1 MARTLISGALLLT
14 MDDELGTIPRGDV
27 LIEDARIAA
36 VGPDLPREG
45 DVEVVDACGHIVLPG
60 FVDTHRHMWAAMLR
74 GCACYGDLATYF
86 HDVVFTYGAN
96 FTPDDT
102 YTSVRLGL
110 AEAVDSG
117 ITTMHAWEHN
127 IQTPAHADA
136 ALAALEESG
145 MRGRFSYGPS
155 SDPEAGSSFA
165 QGTETIDLDDVL
177 RLRGERF
184 AGDDGRLH
192 LGIACRGVDYSKPE
206 VWQREFAFAREH
218 GLPITTHTMM
228 TAHDVERVRAISV
241 YEEHQALGPDVLVVH
256 AIHTND
262 AERRYLASSG
272 TPVSLSI
279 LSELRVGMGIP
290 PIVEMIEAGVPI
302 CLSVDTMAA
311 SDNSDMFAVLRATLL
326 VPRGVHQDGKVLQP
340 DQVLRQATIDGARA
354 MGLGDVTGSL
364 TPGKRADVIAL
375 RADDLNLA
383 PINVADG
390 QVVLAAQPRNV
401 EHVWIDGV
409 GAQARRR
416 ARRHGR
422 AGARRGGQGRGRG
435 ARASGSAWRSRDPT
449 GRVHGR
455 LTIDNDVAERGS

>member
-1 MARTLISGALLLT
+1 MARTLIADALILT
-14 MDDELGTIPRGDV
+14 MDDDLGTLPRGDI
-27 LIEDARIAA
+27 LIDGPRIAA
-36 VGPDLPREG
+36 VGPDLPRDA
-45 DVEVVDACGHIVLPG
+45 DVEVVDGRDRIVMPG

-74 GCACYGDLATYF
+74 GCACYGDLGTYF

-96 FTPDDT
+96 FTPQDT
-102 YTSVRLGL
+102 YASVRFGL

-136 ALAALEESG
+136 ALQALAESG

-184 AGDDGRLH
+184 TDPDALLH
-192 LGIACRGVDYSKPE
+192 LGIACRGVDYSQLE
-206 VWQREFAFAREH
+206 IWQREFAFAREH

-228 TAHDVERVRAISV
+228 TAHDVERLRAISV
-241 YEEHQALGPDVLVVH
+241 YEEHGALGPDVLLVH

-262 AERRYLASSG
+262 AERGYLAQTG

-290 PIVEMIEAGVPI
+290 PIVEMMAAGVPL

-311 SDNSDMFAVLRATLL
+311 SDNSDYFAVLRATLT
-326 VPRGVHQDGKVLQP
+326 VPRGVHGDATVYQP
-340 DQVLRQATIDGARA
+340 DQVLRHGTIDGARA
-354 MGLGDVTGSL
+354 MGLGEVTGSL
-364 TPGKRADVIAL
+364 TAGKRADLIAL
-375 RADDLNLA
+375 RSTDLNLA

-409 GAQARRR
+409 ARKRDGQLVDLEP
-416 ARRHGR
+416 ARLVADAAAAVAGLSQRLGR
-422 AGARRGGQGRGRG
+422 
-435 ARASGSAWRSRDPT
+435 P
-449 GRVHGR
+449 
-455 LTIDNDVAERGS
+455 LT

>member
-1 MARTLISGALLLT
+1 MGRTLIADALVLT
-14 MDDELGTIPRGDV
+14 MDDGLGTLPRADV
-27 LIEDARIAA
+27 LIEGQRIAA
-36 VGPDLPREG
+36 VGPDLPRPS
-45 DVEVVDACGHIVLPG
+45 DVEVVDGRDRIVMPG

-74 GCACYGDLATYF
+74 GCACYGDLGTYF

-102 YTSVRLGL
+102 YASVRFGL

-136 ALAALEESG
+136 ALQALSESG

-177 RLRGERF
+177 RLRRERF
-184 AGDDGRLH
+184 ATDDGLLH
-192 LGIACRGVDYSKPE
+192 LGIACRGVDYSQPE
-206 VWQREFAFAREH
+206 IWQREFAFAREH

-241 YEEHQALGPDVLVVH
+241 YEEHEALGSDVLLVH
-256 AIHTND
+256 AIHTNE
-262 AERRYLASSG
+262 AERAYLARTS

-279 LSELRVGMGIP
+279 LSELRTGMGIP
-290 PIVEMIEAGVPI
+290 PIVEMMQAGVPL

-311 SDNSDMFAVLRATLL
+311 SDNSDYFAVLRATLL
-326 VPRGVHQDGKVLQP
+326 VPRGQHGDATVYQP
-340 DQVLRQATIDGARA
+340 DQVLRHGTIDGARA
-354 MGLGDVTGSL
+354 LGIGGLTGSL
-364 TPGKRADVIAL
+364 TPGKRADVIVL
-375 RADDLNLA
+375 RATDLNLA

-409 GAQARRR
+409 QRKRDGELVDVDADALV
-416 ARRHGR
+416 AN
-422 AGARRGGQGRGRG
+422 
-435 ARASGSAWRSRDPT
+435 ARAAVAGLSERIGKP
-449 GRVHGR
+449 
-455 LTIDNDVAERGS
+455 LT

>member
-1 MARTLISGALLLT
+1 MGQTLIADALVLT
-14 MDDELGTIPRGDV
+14 MDDELGTLPRADV
-27 LIEDARIAA
+27 LIEGQRIAA
-36 VGPDLPREG
+36 VGPDLPRQQ
-45 DVEVVDACGHIVLPG
+45 DVDVIDGRDRIVMPG

-74 GCACYGDLATYF
+74 GCACYGDLGTYF

-102 YTSVRLGL
+102 YASVRFGL

-136 ALAALEESG
+136 ALQALSESG

-177 RLRGERF
+177 RLRRERF
-184 AGDDGRLH
+184 ATDDGLLH
-192 LGIACRGVDYSKPE
+192 LGIACRGVDYSQPE
-206 VWQREFAFAREH
+206 IWQREFAFAREH

-241 YEEHQALGPDVLVVH
+241 YEEHEALGSDVLLVH
-256 AIHTND
+256 AIHTNE
-262 AERRYLASSG
+262 AERAYLARTS

-279 LSELRVGMGIP
+279 LSELRTGMGIP
-290 PIVEMIEAGVPI
+290 PIVEMMQAGVPL

-311 SDNSDMFAVLRATLL
+311 SDNSDYFAVLRATLL
-326 VPRGVHQDGKVLQP
+326 VPRGQHGDATVYQP
-340 DQVLRQATIDGARA
+340 DQVLRHGTIDGARA
-354 MGLGDVTGSL
+354 LGIGDQTGSL
-364 TPGKRADVIAL
+364 TPGKRADVIVL
-375 RADDLNLA
+375 RATDLNLA

-409 GAQARRR
+409 QRKRDGELVDVDADALVVN
-416 ARRHGR
+416 
-422 AGARRGGQGRGRG
+422 
-435 ARASGSAWRSRDPT
+435 ARAAVDGLSERIGKP
-449 GRVHGR
+449 
-455 LTIDNDVAERGS
+455 LT

>member
-1 MARTLISGALLLT
+1 MGRTLIADALVLT
-14 MDDELGTIPRGDV
+14 MDDELGTLPRADV
-27 LIEDARIAA
+27 LIEGQRIAA
-36 VGPDLPREG
+36 VGPDLPRQQG
-45 DVEVVDACGHIVLPG
+45 VDVIDGRGKIVMPG

-74 GCACYGDLATYF
+74 GCACYGDLGTYF

-96 FTPDDT
+96 FAPDDT
-102 YTSVRLGL
+102 YASVRFGL

-136 ALAALEESG
+136 ALQALSESG

-177 RLRGERF
+177 RLRRERF
-184 AGDDGRLH
+184 ATDAGLLH
-192 LGIACRGVDYSKPE
+192 LGIACRGVDYSQPE
-206 VWQREFAFAREH
+206 IWQREFAFAREH

-241 YEEHQALGPDVLVVH
+241 YEEHEALGSDVLLVH
-256 AIHTND
+256 AIHTNE
-262 AERRYLASSG
+262 AERAYLARTS

-279 LSELRVGMGIP
+279 LSELRTGMGIP
-290 PIVEMIEAGVPI
+290 PIVEMMQAGVPL

-311 SDNSDMFAVLRATLL
+311 SDNSDYFAVLRATLL
-326 VPRGVHQDGKVLQP
+326 VPRGQHGDATVYQP
-340 DQVLRQATIDGARA
+340 DQVLRHGTIDGARA
-354 MGLGDVTGSL
+354 LGIDAQTGSL
-364 TPGKRADVIAL
+364 APGKRADVIVL
-375 RADDLNLA
+375 RATDLNLA

-409 GAQARRR
+409 QRKRDGELVDVDADALV
-416 ARRHGR
+416 AN
-422 AGARRGGQGRGRG
+422 
-435 ARASGSAWRSRDPT
+435 ARAAVT
-449 GRVHGR
+449 GLSERIGKP
-455 LTIDNDVAERGS
+455 LT

>member
-1 MARTLISGALLLT
+1 MGRTLIADALVLT
-14 MDDELGTIPRGDV
+14 MDDELGTLPRADV
-27 LIEDARIAA
+27 LIEDRRIAA
-36 VGPDLPREG
+36 VGPDLQRHSNV
-45 DVEVVDACGHIVLPG
+45 DVIDGRDRIVMPG

-74 GCACYGDLATYF
+74 GCACYGDLGTYF

-102 YTSVRLGL
+102 YASVRFGL

-136 ALAALEESG
+136 ALQALSESG

-177 RLRGERF
+177 RLRRERF
-184 AGDDGRLH
+184 ATDDGLLH
-192 LGIACRGVDYSKPE
+192 LGIACRGVDYSRPE
-206 VWQREFAFAREH
+206 IWQREFAFAREH

-241 YEEHQALGPDVLVVH
+241 YQEHEALGSDVLLVH
-256 AIHTND
+256 AIHTNE
-262 AERRYLASSG
+262 AERAYLARTS

-279 LSELRVGMGIP
+279 LSELRTGMGIP
-290 PIVEMIEAGVPI
+290 PIVEMMQAGVPL

-311 SDNSDMFAVLRATLL
+311 SDNSDYFAVLRATLL
-326 VPRGVHQDGKVLQP
+326 VPRGQHGDATVYQP
-340 DQVLRQATIDGARA
+340 DQVLRHGTLDGARA
-354 MGLGDVTGSL
+354 LGIGELTGSL
-364 TPGKRADVIAL
+364 TPGKRADVIVL
-375 RADDLNLA
+375 RATDLNLA

-409 GAQARRR
+409 QRKRDGELVDVDADALV
-416 ARRHGR
+416 AN
-422 AGARRGGQGRGRG
+422 
-435 ARASGSAWRSRDPT
+435 ARAAVAGLSERIGKP
-449 GRVHGR
+449 
-455 LTIDNDVAERGS
+455 LT

>member
-1 MARTLISGALLLT
+1 
-14 MDDELGTIPRGDV
+14 
-27 LIEDARIAA
+27 
-36 VGPDLPREG
+36 
-45 DVEVVDACGHIVLPG
+45 
-60 FVDTHRHMWAAMLR
+60 MWAAMLR
-74 GCACYGDLATYF
+74 GCACYGDLGTYF

-102 YTSVRLGL
+102 YASVRFGL

-136 ALAALEESG
+136 ALQALTDSG

-165 QGTETIDLDDVL
+165 QGSQTIDLDDVL
-177 RLRGERF
+177 RVRRERF
-184 AGDDGRLH
+184 ATDDGLLH
-192 LGIACRGVDYSKPE
+192 LGIACRGIDYSQPE
-206 VWQREFAFAREH
+206 IWQREFAFAREH

-241 YEEHQALGPDVLVVH
+241 YEEHEALGPDVLLVH
-256 AIHTND
+256 AIHTNES
-262 AERRYLASSG
+262 ERAYLARTQ

-279 LSELRVGMGIP
+279 LSELRTGMGIP
-290 PIVEMIEAGVPI
+290 PIVEMMAAGVPL

-311 SDNSDMFAVLRATLL
+311 SDNSDYFAVLRATLL
-326 VPRGVHQDGKVLQP
+326 VPRGQHGDATVYQP
-340 DQVLRQATIDGARA
+340 DQVLRHGTIDGARA
-354 MGLGDVTGSL
+354 MGIADRTGSL
-364 TPGKRADVIAL
+364 TPGKRADLIVL
-375 RADDLNLA
+375 RASDLNLA

-409 GAQARRR
+409 QRKRDGELVDVDVETLVGNAQA
-416 ARRHGR
+416 AV
-422 AGARRGGQGRGRG
+422 AGL
-435 ARASGSAWRSRDPT
+435 SE
-449 GRVHGR
+449 R
-455 LTIDNDVAERGS
+455 LGKPLT

>member
-1 MARTLISGALLLT
+1 MARTLIADALVLT
-14 MDDELGTIPRGDV
+14 MDDGLGTLPRADV
-27 LIEDARIAA
+27 LIEDQRIAA
-36 VGPDLPREG
+36 VGPDLPRQS
-45 DVEVVDACGHIVLPG
+45 DVEVIDGRDRIVMPG

-74 GCACYGDLATYF
+74 GCACYGDLGTYF

-102 YTSVRLGL
+102 YASVRFGL

-136 ALAALEESG
+136 ALQALSESG

-177 RLRGERF
+177 RLRRERF
-184 AGDDGRLH
+184 ATDDGLLH
-192 LGIACRGVDYSKPE
+192 LGIACRGVDYSQPE
-206 VWQREFAFAREH
+206 IWQREFAFAREH

-241 YEEHQALGPDVLVVH
+241 YEEHEALGSDVLLVH
-256 AIHTND
+256 AIHTNE
-262 AERRYLASSG
+262 AERAYLARTS

-279 LSELRVGMGIP
+279 LSELRTGMGIP
-290 PIVEMIEAGVPI
+290 PIVEMMQAGVPL

-311 SDNSDMFAVLRATLL
+311 SDNSDYFAVLRATLL
-326 VPRGVHQDGKVLQP
+326 VPRGQHGDATVYQP
-340 DQVLRQATIDGARA
+340 DQVLRHGTIDGARA
-354 MGLGDVTGSL
+354 LGISDETGSL
-364 TPGKRADVIAL
+364 TPGKRADVIVL
-375 RADDLNLA
+375 RATDLNLA

-409 GAQARRR
+409 QRKRDGELVDV
-416 ARRHGR
+416 G
-422 AGARRGGQGRGRG
+422 AGAIVAN
-435 ARASGSAWRSRDPT
+435 ARAAVAGLSERIGKP
-449 GRVHGR
+449 
-455 LTIDNDVAERGS
+455 LT

>member
-1 MARTLISGALLLT
+1 MAKTLIADALVLT
-14 MDDELGTIPRGDV
+14 MDDELGTLPSADV
-27 LIEDARIAA
+27 LIEDQRIVA
-36 VGPDLPREG
+36 VGPGLPRES
-45 DVEVVDACGHIVLPG
+45 DVHVIDGRDRIVMPG

-74 GCACYGDLATYF
+74 GCACYGDLGTYF

-102 YTSVRLGL
+102 YASVRFGL

-136 ALAALEESG
+136 ALQALTDSG

-177 RLRGERF
+177 RLRRERF
-184 AGDDGRLH
+184 AQDGRLH
-192 LGIACRGVDYSKPE
+192 LGIASRGVDYSQPDI
-206 VWQREFAFAREH
+206 WQREFAFAREH

-228 TAHDVERVRAISV
+228 TTHDVERVRAISV
-241 YEEHQALGPDVLVVH
+241 YEEHEALGSDVLLVH
-256 AIHTND
+256 AIHTNE
-262 AERRYLASSG
+262 AERAYLARTQ

-279 LSELRVGMGIP
+279 LSEMRTGMGIP
-290 PIVEMIEAGVPI
+290 PIVEMMQAGVPL

-311 SDNSDMFAVLRATLL
+311 SDNSDYFAVLRATLL
-326 VPRGVHQDGKVLQP
+326 VPRGQHGDATVYQP
-340 DQVLRQATIDGARA
+340 DQVLRHGTIEGARA
-354 MGLGDVTGSL
+354 LGIGEQTGSL
-364 TPGKRADVIAL
+364 TPGKRADVIVL
-375 RADDLNLA
+375 RATDLNLA

-409 GAQARRR
+409 QRKRDGELVDVDVETLVAN
-416 ARRHGR
+416 
-422 AGARRGGQGRGRG
+422 
-435 ARASGSAWRSRDPT
+435 ARAAVAGLSERIGKP
-449 GRVHGR
+449 
-455 LTIDNDVAERGS
+455 LT

>member
-1 MARTLISGALLLT
+1 VGRTLIADALVLT
-14 MDDELGTIPRGDV
+14 MDDGLGTLPRADV
-27 LIEDARIAA
+27 LIEDRRIAA
-36 VGPDLPREG
+36 VGPDLPRQP
-45 DVEVVDACGHIVLPG
+45 DVEVVDGRDRIVMPG

-74 GCACYGDLATYF
+74 GCACYGDLGTYF

-102 YTSVRLGL
+102 YASVRFGL

-136 ALAALEESG
+136 ALQALSESG

-177 RLRGERF
+177 RLRRERF
-184 AGDDGRLH
+184 ATADGLLH
-192 LGIACRGVDYSKPE
+192 LGIACRGVDYSQPE
-206 VWQREFAFAREH
+206 IWQREFAFAREH

-241 YEEHQALGPDVLVVH
+241 YEEHEALGSDVLLVH
-256 AIHTND
+256 AIHTNE
-262 AERRYLASSG
+262 AERAYLARTS

-279 LSELRVGMGIP
+279 LSELRTGMGIP
-290 PIVEMIEAGVPI
+290 PIVEMMQAGVPL

-311 SDNSDMFAVLRATLL
+311 SDNSDYFAVLRATLL
-326 VPRGVHQDGKVLQP
+326 VPRGQHGDATVYQP
-340 DQVLRQATIDGARA
+340 DQVLRHGTIDGARA
-354 MGLGDVTGSL
+354 LGIGELTGSL
-364 TPGKRADVIAL
+364 TPGKRADVIVL
-375 RADDLNLA
+375 RATDLNLA

-409 GAQARRR
+409 QRKRDGELVDVDADALV
-416 ARRHGR
+416 AN
-422 AGARRGGQGRGRG
+422 
-435 ARASGSAWRSRDPT
+435 ARAAVAGLSERIGKP
-449 GRVHGR
+449 
-455 LTIDNDVAERGS
+455 LT

>member
-1 MARTLISGALLLT
+1 MAKTLIADALVLT
-14 MDDELGTIPRGDV
+14 MDDELGTLPRGDV
-27 LIEDARIAA
+27 LIDGQRISA
-36 VGPDLPREG
+36 VGPDLPR
-45 DVEVVDACGHIVLPG
+45 DSDAEVVDGRDRIVMPG

-74 GCACYGDLATYF
+74 GCACYGDLGTYF

-102 YTSVRLGL
+102 YASVRFGL

-136 ALAALEESG
+136 ALQALTDSG
-145 MRGRFSYGPS
+145 MRGRFSYGSS

-177 RLRGERF
+177 RLRNERF
-184 AGDDGRLH
+184 ASDDGLLH
-192 LGIACRGVDYSKPE
+192 LGIASRGVEYSQPE
-206 VWQREFAFAREH
+206 IWQREFAFAREH

-228 TAHDVERVRAISV
+228 TAHDVDRVRAITV
-241 YEEHQALGPDVLVVH
+241 YEENGVLGPDVLLVH
-256 AIHTND
+256 AIHTNE
-262 AERRYLASSG
+262 AERAYLAQTR

-279 LSELRVGMGIP
+279 LSELRTGMGIP
-290 PIVEMIEAGVPI
+290 PIVEMMQAGVPL

-311 SDNSDMFAVLRATLL
+311 SDNSDFFAVLRATLL
-326 VPRGVHQDGKVLQP
+326 VPRGQHGDATVYQP
-340 DQVLRQATIDGARA
+340 DQVLRHGTIDGARA
-354 MGLGDVTGSL
+354 LGIGDQTGSL
-364 TPGKRADVIAL
+364 TPGKRADVIVL
-375 RADDLNLA
+375 RANDLNLA

-409 GAQARRR
+409 QRK
-416 ARRHGR
+416 
-422 AGARRGGQGRGRG
+422 
-435 ARASGSAWRSRDPT
+435 RD
-449 GRVHGR
+449 GELV
-455 LTIDNDVAERGS
+455 DVDVATLVENAKAAVAGLSERLGKPLT

>member
-1 MARTLISGALLLT
+1 MGRTLIADALVLT
-14 MDDELGTIPRGDV
+14 MDDELGTLPRADV
-27 LIEDARIAA
+27 LIENQRIAA
-36 VGPDLPREG
+36 VGPDLPRQS
-45 DVEVVDACGHIVLPG
+45 DVQVVDGRDRIVMPG

-74 GCACYGDLATYF
+74 GCACYGDLGTYF

-102 YTSVRLGL
+102 YASVRFGL

-136 ALAALEESG
+136 ALQALSESG

-177 RLRGERF
+177 RLRRERF
-184 AGDDGRLH
+184 ATDDGLLH
-192 LGIACRGVDYSKPE
+192 LGIACRGVDYSQPE
-206 VWQREFAFAREH
+206 IWQREFAFAREY

-241 YEEHQALGPDVLVVH
+241 YEEHAALGSDVLLVH
-256 AIHTND
+256 AIHTNE
-262 AERRYLASSG
+262 AERAYLARTS

-279 LSELRVGMGIP
+279 LSELRTGMGIP
-290 PIVEMIEAGVPI
+290 PIVEMMQAGVPL

-311 SDNSDMFAVLRATLL
+311 SDNSDYFAVLRATLL
-326 VPRGVHQDGKVLQP
+326 VPRGQHGDATVYQP
-340 DQVLRQATIDGARA
+340 DQVLRHGTIDGARA
-354 MGLGDVTGSL
+354 LGIADQLGSL
-364 TPGKRADVIAL
+364 TPGKRADVIVL
-375 RADDLNLA
+375 RATDLNLA

-409 GAQARRR
+409 QRKRDGELVDVDADALV
-416 ARRHGR
+416 AN
-422 AGARRGGQGRGRG
+422 
-435 ARASGSAWRSRDPT
+435 ARAAVAGLSERIGKP
-449 GRVHGR
+449 
-455 LTIDNDVAERGS
+455 LT

>member
-1 MARTLISGALLLT
+1 MGRTLIADALVLT
-14 MDDELGTIPRGDV
+14 MDDELGTLPRADV
-27 LIEDARIAA
+27 LIEDRRIAA
-36 VGPDLPREG
+36 VGPDLQRHP
-45 DVEVVDACGHIVLPG
+45 DVDVIDGRDRIVMPG

-74 GCACYGDLATYF
+74 GCACYGDLGTYF

-102 YTSVRLGL
+102 YASVRFGL

-136 ALAALEESG
+136 ALQALSESG

-165 QGTETIDLDDVL
+165 QGSETIDLDDVL
-177 RLRGERF
+177 RLRRERF
-184 AGDDGRLH
+184 ATDDGLLH
-192 LGIACRGVDYSKPE
+192 LGIACRGVDYSQPE
-206 VWQREFAFAREH
+206 IWQREFAFAREH

-241 YEEHQALGPDVLVVH
+241 YEEHEALGSDVLLVH
-256 AIHTND
+256 AIHTNE
-262 AERRYLASSG
+262 AERAYLARTS

-279 LSELRVGMGIP
+279 LSELRTGMGIP
-290 PIVEMIEAGVPI
+290 PIVEMMQAGVPL

-311 SDNSDMFAVLRATLL
+311 SDNSDYFAVLRATLL
-326 VPRGVHQDGKVLQP
+326 VPRGQHGDATVYQP
-340 DQVLRQATIDGARA
+340 DQVLRHGTIDGARA
-354 MGLGDVTGSL
+354 LGIGDETGSL
-364 TPGKRADVIAL
+364 TPGKRADVIVL
-375 RADDLNLA
+375 RATDLNLA

-409 GAQARRR
+409 QRKRDGELVDVDTSTLVAN
-416 ARRHGR
+416 
-422 AGARRGGQGRGRG
+422 
-435 ARASGSAWRSRDPT
+435 ARAAVAGLSERIGKP
-449 GRVHGR
+449 
-455 LTIDNDVAERGS
+455 LT